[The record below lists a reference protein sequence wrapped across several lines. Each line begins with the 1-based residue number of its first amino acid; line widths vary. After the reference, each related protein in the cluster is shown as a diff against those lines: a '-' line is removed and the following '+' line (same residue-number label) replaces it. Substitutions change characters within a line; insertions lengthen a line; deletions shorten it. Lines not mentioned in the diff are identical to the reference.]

1 MPELPEVETIR
12 QQLSRHLPLTIE
24 EEWYSNVS
32 TSIVKVKNFSPVG
45 LTIKKLSRIGK
56 VLHFIFSN
64 DLHILSGLGMSGA
77 WRYSKSKIE
86 EKHTHIQFRCTNKSG
101 ELYLAYVDPRRFG
114 KSYFVDALDC
124 KARLEKLGVDIS
136 SDDFT
141 GDYILALAKKYPERI
156 IKPFLLDQKFFAGIG
171 NYIASEMLA
180 HARILPTREMGSLS
194 KKEAQNLSAA
204 AKLVISG
211 SVESRGLTFAGGYTD
226 AHGEKG
232 EGLNNLVVF
241 HQQICGLCQK
251 HHVCKVV
258 LAGRA
263 TFYCPKC
270 QK

>member
-12 QQLSRHLPLTIE
+12 RQLSRHLPLTIE
-24 EEWYSNVS
+24 EEWYSRVS
-32 TSIVKVKNFSPVG
+32 SSIVKTKSFSPVG
-45 LTIKKLSRIGK
+45 LKLTKLSRIGK

-64 DLHILSGLGMSGA
+64 NLHLLSGLGMSGA
-77 WRYSKSKIE
+77 WRYSKTKIE

-114 KSYFVDALDC
+114 KSYFLGETEC
-124 KARLEKLGVDIS
+124 QARLKKLGVDIG
-136 SDDFT
+136 SDEFT
-141 GDYILALAKKYPERI
+141 GDYIFTLSKKYPKRI

-180 HARILPTREMGSLS
+180 HAGILPTREIGSLNP
-194 KKEAQNLSAA
+194 KECARLSDA

-211 SVESRGLTFAGGYTD
+211 SVKSRGLTFAGGYTD

-241 HQQICGLCQK
+241 HQDLCGLCRK
-251 HHVCKVV
+251 HKVV
-258 LAGRA
+258 KVVQGGRA